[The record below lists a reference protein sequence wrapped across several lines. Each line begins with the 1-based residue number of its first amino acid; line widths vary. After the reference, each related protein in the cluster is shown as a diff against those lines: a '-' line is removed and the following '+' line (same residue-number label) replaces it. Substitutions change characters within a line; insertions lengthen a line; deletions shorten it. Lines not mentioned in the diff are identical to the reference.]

1 MDSGIE
7 GTLSKFDNDTKLC
20 GVVNMLEGRDAMQ
33 NELDRLERWARAN
46 CMKFN
51 KAKYKVLHVG
61 WGNSKHSY
69 RLGEEWI
76 ESSPE
81 EKDLGVM
88 IDEKLNMNQQCALAA
103 QKANRVLGCI
113 KRTVTSRS
121 REVILPLCSTLVR
134 PHLEYCIQL
143 WGSPV
148 QERDMDLL
156 ERVQRRATKLIRGLE
171 HLSYEDR
178 LRELGLF
185 SLEKRWLWGDL
196 IVAFQY
202 LKGAYRQ
209 DGEGLFMR
217 DCSDRTRGNG
227 FKLKEGRFRLD
238 VRKKFFT
245 VRVVRHWN
253 RLPREVVDAPS
264 PEVFKARLDEALG
277 NLV

>member
-1 MDSGIE
+1 
-7 GTLSKFDNDTKLC
+7 
-20 GVVNMLEGRDAMQ
+20 
-33 NELDRLERWARAN
+33 
-46 CMKFN
+46 MKFN
-51 KAKYKVLHVG
+51 KAKCKVLHMG
-61 WGNSKHSY
+61 QCNPKHDY

-81 EKDLGVM
+81 EKDLGVL
-88 IDEKLNMNQQCALAA
+88 IDEKLNMSQQCALAA

-113 KRTVTSRS
+113 KRA
-121 REVILPLCSTLVR
+121 L
-134 PHLEYCIQL
+134 
-143 WGSPV
+143 GAPV
-148 QERDMDLL
+148 QERDMELL

-178 LRELGLF
+178 LKELGLF
-185 SLEKRWLWGDL
+185 SLEKTRLWGDL

-217 DCSDRTRGNG
+217 ECSDRTRGNG

-264 PEVFKARLDEALG
+264 LEVFKTRLDEALG
-277 NLV
+277 NVV